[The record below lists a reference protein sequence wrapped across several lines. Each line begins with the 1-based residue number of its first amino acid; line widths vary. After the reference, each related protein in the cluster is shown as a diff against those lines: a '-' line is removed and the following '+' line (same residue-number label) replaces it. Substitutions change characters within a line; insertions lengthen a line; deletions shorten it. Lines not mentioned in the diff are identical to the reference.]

1 MSEFSGKTYQT
12 ELDVRA
18 YELDSFGHVNHANYL
33 HYLETARWKM
43 LGEEGITLDTI
54 REWDRWPVIAEIQIQ
69 YRRPL
74 YLGDRVS
81 IETRVVALRR
91 SSMQI
96 EQNIFARGALAASA
110 KIRSVTTN
118 GKGEPAEIHPEAR
131 KKFQA
136 SVGTSST

>member
-1 MSEFSGKTYQT
+1 MSDFSGKIYRT

-33 HYLETARWKM
+33 HYFETARWKM
-43 LGEEGITLDTI
+43 LAEEGITLETI
-54 REWDRWPVIAEIQIQ
+54 REWDRWPVIADLQIQ

-74 YLGDRVS
+74 YLGDRIT
-81 IETRVVALRR
+81 IESRIVGIKR

-96 EQNIFARGALAASA
+96 EQDIFARGNLAASV

-118 GKGEPAEIHPEAR
+118 GKGEPAELHEDA
-131 KKFQA
+131 KKRFQA
-136 SVGTSST
+136 AIGTPSA